1 MSADVAKDEAKQAAV
16 YRFLAFYF
24 GQEGSS
30 ILFDNSNIPI
40 ATYADLQMEHT
51 NPAFAAISEALATG
65 YASTTASN
73 PVASLTASVSETF
86 YDAMNSLM
94 LGNITTEQAVASID
108 TAFAEAAQ

>member
-1 MSADVAKDEAKQAAV
+1 MRAERPICPDVAGLSGIGAV
-16 YRFLAFYF
+16 
-24 GQEGSS
+24 EGSS

-40 ATYADLQMEHT
+40 ATYADLQMENT
-51 NPAFAAISEALATG
+51 NPAFTAISEALATG

>member
-1 MSADVAKDEAKQAAV
+1 
-16 YRFLAFYF
+16 
-24 GQEGSS
+24 
-30 ILFDNSNIPI
+30 
-40 ATYADLQMEHT
+40 MENT

-73 PVASLTASVSETF
+73 PVASLTASETF

>member
-40 ATYADLQMEHT
+40 ATYADLQMENT
-51 NPAFAAISEALATG
+51 NPGLCRQSLRHWLPAMQALQPATR
-65 YASTTASN
+65 SH
-73 PVASLTASVSETF
+73 P
-86 YDAMNSLM
+86 
-94 LGNITTEQAVASID
+94 
-108 TAFAEAAQ
+108 

>member
-1 MSADVAKDEAKQAAV
+1 MSADVAKDEAKQTAV

-24 GQEGSS
+24 GKEGSS

-40 ATYADLQMEHT
+40 ATYADLQMENT
-51 NPAFAAISEALATG
+51 NPAFAAISEALASG

-94 LGNITTEQAVASID
+94 LGNIDSAQAVASID
-108 TAFAEAAQ
+108 AAFAEAAQ